1 MSSTTYLYSFKN
13 IINILIG
20 PSGSQSIGSPFGYP
34 DLMQKLEANP
44 KTREYLKQP
53 DYRMM
58 IQLLQQNPNN
68 LQYVYSIHL
77 QQNLRQTLYIFLTLL
92 SQDIVYYKMY
102 LSILQ

>member
-1 MSSTTYLYSFKN
+1 M
-13 IINILIG
+13 IG

-34 DLMQKLEANP
+34 DLMQRLEANP

-77 QQNLRQTLYIFLTLL
+77 QQNLDKHCIFF
-92 SQDIVYYKMY
+92 
-102 LSILQ
+102 